1 MKKLSVFF
9 LILFL
14 TNIQPVHAADAL
26 PQPFFKYLSSKY
38 LADPGII
45 LLDGTTKEIVYESG
59 AQVLRAPAS
68 VLKLTSAAAIAMTL
82 DASTTFKTAIYKTDK
97 RGVFVIWGENDPWI
111 TSNAKYRDA
120 NKRAY
125 MPQLIKAAFASDKK
139 LRKITLIYKGVNNS
153 DIYYA
158 KKALKR
164 RASIA
169 YKPLSKNIE
178 VESLIT
184 EKITEV
190 ESPPLSKMIRFAL
203 LYSDNVLS
211 QRLAML
217 AVGRNGYSLNKN
229 GLNEMMHEKLSSL
242 GVDVTGMHLD
252 DGSGLSGGNR
262 ISALTVSQLLL
273 KIRSE
278 PKLKVVY
285 DALPVGGESGTLI
298 GRYHSTA
305 PQAVGLVKAKTGSTR
320 HTVSLAGFA
329 TSGEKE
335 YVFVVIADHVGRTK
349 RIQNAA
355 RSAIDRML
363 GTITKPAVVPLT
375 PGTAENTPT
384 PVTPQLLTDKSKELV
399 FR

>member
-1 MKKLSVFF
+1 MRKLSVFIVA
-9 LILFL
+9 LLFL
-14 TNIQPVHAADAL
+14 NIQPTHAVETL
-26 PQPFFKYLSSKY
+26 PQPFFNYLNSKY
-38 LADPGII
+38 LGDPGVI
-45 LLDGTTKEIVYESG
+45 LIDKATGEVIYESG
-59 AQVLRAPAS
+59 STKARTPAS
-68 VLKLTSAAAIAMTL
+68 VLKLTSAAAIALTL
-82 DASTTFKTAIYKTDK
+82 DASTVFKTAIYKTEK

-125 MPQLIKAAFASDKK
+125 MPKLIKAAFASDKK
-139 LRKITLIYKGVNNS
+139 LKKITLIYKGVNNS

-164 RASIA
+164 RASVA

-184 EKITEV
+184 EKISQV

-217 AVGRNGYSLNKN
+217 ATGKNGYPLNKD
-229 GLNEMMHEKLSSL
+229 GLNDMIHEKLTTL
-242 GVDVTGMHLD
+242 GVDTTGMKLV
-252 DGSGLSGGNR
+252 DGSGIGGSNR
-262 ISALTVSQLLL
+262 ISAVTVSQLLL

-278 PKLKVVY
+278 PQLNVVY

-298 GRYHSTA
+298 GRYHTTA
-305 PQAVGLVKAKTGSTR
+305 PQAVGIVKAKTGSTR
-320 HTVSLAGFA
+320 HTVSLAGF
-329 TSGEKE
+329 TSSGEKE
-335 YVFVVIADHVGRTK
+335 YVFVVIADGVGRTK
-349 RIQNAA
+349 RSQNAA

-363 GTITKPAVVPLT
+363 GTITKPVVIGLT
-375 PGTAENTPT
+375 PPTVENN
-384 PVTPQLLTDKSKELV
+384 PVAITQ
-399 FR
+399 